1 MHVSGSVTIANQ
13 PEVRV
18 INTPDVNIT
27 NAPTLDARQAGDWS
41 VSLVGAPFLE
51 PGKTYIF
58 SWIGSG
64 RAVRY
69 RVVELMRRDGWIRA
83 APDPD
88 SGGRAVWLNPSAAA
102 VIEEEN

>member
-1 MHVSGSVTIANQ
+1 MPVSDSVTIANQ

-51 PGKTYIF
+51 PGKTYSF
-58 SWIGSG
+58 SWIGSEQ
-64 RAVRY
+64 AARY
-69 RVVELMRRDGWIRA
+69 RVLELRRDGWIRA
-83 APDPD
+83 QPDPD
-88 SGGRAVWLNPSAAA
+88 RGGRAVWLNPSAAA